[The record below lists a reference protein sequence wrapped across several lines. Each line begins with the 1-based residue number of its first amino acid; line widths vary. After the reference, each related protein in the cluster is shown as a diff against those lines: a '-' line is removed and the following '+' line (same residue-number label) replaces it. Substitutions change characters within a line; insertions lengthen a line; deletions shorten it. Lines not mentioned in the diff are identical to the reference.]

1 LGAAM
6 GLLRKAIVLGGII
19 FAMPSPPATVETTQ
33 MAQAVDDSTSWNYI
47 AVAADTV
54 ADMKSFCDRK
64 PQVCITARYIAVTME
79 GKAKYSA
86 KLLYEWASE
95 STAGQTAMMP
105 KDLAKADP
113 INTGTLPAKL
123 RGSLAE
129 NSTLKIEDLVPEWHG
144 TLTPD
149 KG

>member
-1 LGAAM
+1 MGAMM
-6 GLLRKAIVLGGII
+6 GLLRKAIVLGGVIL
-19 FAMPSPPATVETTQ
+19 AMPSPPATVQSNQ
-33 MAQAVDDSTSWNYI
+33 MAQAMADSTSWTYI
-47 AVAADTV
+47 AAAADTV
-54 ADMKSFCDRK
+54 ADMKSFCERK

-86 KLLYEWASE
+86 KIIYEWASE
-95 STAGQTAMMP
+95 STGGQTALMP
-105 KDLAKADP
+105 KNLAAADP
-113 INTGTLPAKL
+113 INTGTVQVKL
-123 RGSLAE
+123 RGTLAE

>member
-6 GLLRKAIVLGGII
+6 GILRKAIVLGGII
-19 FAMPSPPATVETTQ
+19 LAMPSPPAKVQTTQ
-33 MAQAVDDSTSWNYI
+33 MAPAMADSTSWNYI
-47 AVAADTV
+47 AAAADTV
-54 ADMKSFCDRK
+54 ADVKNFCDRK

-86 KLLYEWASE
+86 RLLYEWASE
-95 STAGQTAMMP
+95 STAGQTAMLP
-105 KDLAKADP
+105 KNLAAADP
-113 INTGTLPAKL
+113 INTSSMPAKL
-123 RGSLAE
+123 RGTLAE

-144 TLTPD
+144 TLSPD

>member
-1 LGAAM
+1 M
-6 GLLRKAIVLGGII
+6 GLLRKAIFIGGII
-19 FAMPSPPATVETTQ
+19 FAMPSPPVILQ
-33 MAQAVDDSTSWNYI
+33 PGQIAQTMPDSTSWTYI
-47 AVAADTV
+47 AAAADAV

-64 PQVCITARYIAVTME
+64 PQVCSTAQYLAVTME

-86 KLLYEWASE
+86 KLLYEWANE
-95 STAGQTAMMP
+95 STHGQTAALP
-105 KDLAKADP
+105 QNLAASDP
-113 INTGTLPAKL
+113 INTGTIKPKL
-123 RGSLAE
+123 RGTLAE